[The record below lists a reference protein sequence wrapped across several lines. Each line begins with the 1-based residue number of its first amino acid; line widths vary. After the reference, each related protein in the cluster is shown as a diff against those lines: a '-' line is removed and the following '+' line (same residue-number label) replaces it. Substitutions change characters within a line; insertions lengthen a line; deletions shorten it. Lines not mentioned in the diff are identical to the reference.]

1 MGLLRQAIQLQP
13 NFIAAAPE
21 GKTPKTMSIAR
32 AVEDLARDL
41 IKHQHDHPPVRDL
54 TRDVERRLTFA
65 DRVAADFARLIGS
78 WPFVLAQLGIIVLW
92 IALNALNLIRPW
104 DSYPFRFLNMILSLE
119 AAIWVSV
126 VLMALNRQADRDR
139 LRAQQ
144 DYELNVKDEEELKA
158 LMNHLMHQD
167 EILLQIVNRL
177 DRGDREMK
185 RLARRLEDALE
196 ASKQSQPPAPATPPE
211 RAQQVSVPAP

>member
-1 MGLLRQAIQLQP
+1 
-13 NFIAAAPE
+13 
-21 GKTPKTMSIAR
+21 MSIAR
-32 AVEDLARDL
+32 EIEDIARDL

-54 TRDVERRLTFA
+54 NRDAERRLTFA
-65 DRVAADFARLIGS
+65 DRVAADFSRLVGS
-78 WPFVLAQLGIIVLW
+78 WLFVLVQLAIMVVW
-92 IALNALNLIRPW
+92 IGLNAFNLIRPW
-104 DSYPFRFLNMILSLE
+104 DRYPFLFLNLILSLE
-119 AAIWVSV
+119 AAVWVSV
-126 VLMALNRQADRDR
+126 VLMALNRQSDRDR

-144 DYELNVKDEEELKA
+144 DYELNVKAEEELKA

-196 ASKQSQPPAPATPPE
+196 ASKQAAAAQPAAAE
-211 RAQQVSVPAP
+211 RPQISVPAP

>member
-1 MGLLRQAIQLQP
+1 
-13 NFIAAAPE
+13 
-21 GKTPKTMSIAR
+21 MSIAR
-32 AVEDLARDL
+32 EIEDIARDL

-54 TRDVERRLTFA
+54 NREIERRRTFA
-65 DRVAADFARLIGS
+65 DRVADDFARLVGS
-78 WPFVLAQLGIIVLW
+78 WIFVLVQLGIMVVW
-92 IALNALNLIRPW
+92 VGLNALNLIHPW
-104 DSYPFRFLNMILSLE
+104 DRYPFLFLNFILSLE

-139 LRAQQ
+139 LRSQQ
-144 DYELNVKDEEELKA
+144 EYELNVKAEEELKA

-185 RLARRLEDALE
+185 RLARRLEEVIESRNQAGS
-196 ASKQSQPPAPATPPE
+196 AQPPSSERPPI
-211 RAQQVSVPAP
+211 SVPSP